1 MSAMELISFDKKMEF
16 EIKDTATDMT
26 SEESNGETNEE
37 DVSIPAPRPTDGEEA
52 NKGLVFTTQMKV
64 AKGRMRRISKVT
76 FKKTT

>member
-1 MSAMELISFDKKMEF
+1 MSAIELISFDKKMEF
-16 EIKDTATDMT
+16 EIKDTATDMR

-37 DVSIPAPRPTDGEEA
+37 DVSIPTDEEEA

-64 AKGRMRRISKVT
+64 AKGRMRRITKVT